1 MKNLTWGEQ
10 ERKKMAEMFL
20 FTINEALRSTNETR
34 HLTPHQRDKIV
45 LKALKIIK
53 AQEPDF
59 NFVSFFEHA
68 EIWWKYNEV
77 NPKKTMTEYYDWSV
91 IESQYIPQLNKHQ
104 GMVMIDE

>member
-1 MKNLTWGEQ
+1 MNLSWAEQ

-20 FTINEALRSTNETR
+20 FTINEALRSTIETR

-45 LKALKIIK
+45 RKVLKMIK
-53 AQEPDF
+53 SEEPYFDM
-59 NFVSFFEHA
+59 VTFFEHA
-68 EIWWKYNEV
+68 DIWWKYDEI

-104 GMVMIDE
+104 GMVMV